1 MYKYL
6 LDKTKFYRPYS
17 DIMNDFLP
25 WKCEEYLPLEYNMP
39 EFIKLNIN
47 NQTDYQI
54 WRKNCSY
61 YFNKK
66 DDVIN
71 AEKNIV
77 IRNYE
82 NYPVYQGKGNKYM
95 QNHWL
100 KYADLTG
107 FGEEIRKKYFHR

>member
-1 MYKYL
+1 MVKMYKYL

-82 NYPVYQGKGNKYM
+82 NYPVYQGKAGIYP
-95 QNHWL
+95 
-100 KYADLTG
+100 
-107 FGEEIRKKYFHR
+107 